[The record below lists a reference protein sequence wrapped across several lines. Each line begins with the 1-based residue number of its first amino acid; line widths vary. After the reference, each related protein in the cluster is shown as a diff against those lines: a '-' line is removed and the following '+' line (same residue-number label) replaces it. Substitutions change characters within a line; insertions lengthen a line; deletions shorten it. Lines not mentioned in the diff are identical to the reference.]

1 MRIYSMTATF
11 GKLEH
16 ATLTLENGLNIIEAP
31 NEWGKSTWCSFLIA
45 MLYGIETR
53 AKSTK
58 TALSDKE
65 HFQPWSGNP
74 MSGRIDLNWNGR
86 DITIERATKGRVPM
100 GQFSAYETQSGI
112 AVPELTAANCGQQ
125 LLGVERSVFLRSGFI
140 RLSDM
145 PVAQDEVLRKRL
157 NALVTTGDES
167 GDAERLSAQLKELKN
182 RVRHNRTGMLPQAE
196 NERAAVDEKLRELQM
211 LEDRSSELTA
221 RADGLSA
228 QIHLLENH
236 ERHLAYARAQEDIA
250 RVQAAQIAAKEADAK
265 LEAAQALCADYP
277 PRETARQTVA
287 RLKELSDE
295 GLRLQLE
302 QNAPLAMPELP
313 PAPTAFAS
321 LNPDR
326 ARERAESDGERYA
339 ALCKKRPFLLIFAAV
354 ALVLGVLAA
363 FFVPPVAV
371 IAVVLALAS
380 FLAERM
386 QAEKRKAA
394 RVELEQK
401 YASSDPAQWC
411 ASADLWARS
420 CAEAEQMR
428 AHVAQLTQERQV
440 KMRAWQSRVDAL
452 TQGASLSDAERH
464 WQTVLSAWDVLARA
478 ERECAQAHDHYRTL
492 SAMLRAVDPPSEADV
507 LTLSEGET
515 ERALTDAREQRHVL
529 HSRLSQYE
537 GRMEALGDREALR
550 ALRTKL
556 DERIARL
563 EDYDCALV
571 IARQT
576 LSDAALMLQRR
587 FAPQIANHARTVMSA
602 LTGGRYDRFSLS
614 EELGLRSGAGEE
626 DTLRDPLWRSD
637 GTVDQLY
644 LSLRLAVSQALSPD
658 APLVLDDAL
667 VRFDDTRLKAALGVL
682 KAESETKQILL
693 FTCQSREK
701 RLLAELS

>member
-1 MRIYSMTATF
+1 MTATF

-31 NEWGKSTWCSFLIA
+31 NEWGKSTWCSFLVA

-65 HFQPWSGNP
+65 HFQPWSGSP
-74 MSGRIDLNWNGR
+74 MTGRIDLNWNGR
-86 DITIERATKGRVPM
+86 DITIERSTKGRVPM

-125 LLGVERSVFLRSGFI
+125 LLGIERSVFLRSGFI

-182 RVRHNRTGMLPQAE
+182 RVRHNRTGILPQAE
-196 NERAAVDEKLRELQM
+196 SERAAVDEKLRELQT
-211 LEDRSSELTA
+211 LETQSSELTA
-221 RADGLSA
+221 RAERLGA
-228 QIHLLENH
+228 EIRLLENH
-236 ERHLAYARAQEDIA
+236 ERHIAYARAQEDIA
-250 RVQAAQIAAKEADAK
+250 RVRAAQLAAKESDAK

-277 PRETARQTVA
+277 PRETAWQTLA

-302 QNAPLAMPELP
+302 QSEPLSMPELP
-313 PAPTAFAS
+313 LAPTAFAS
-321 LNPDR
+321 LTPQQAHECAKAD
-326 ARERAESDGERYA
+326 SERYD
-339 ALCKKRPFLLIFAAV
+339 ALRKNRSFLLLFAAA
-354 ALVLGVLAA
+354 ALVLGVLSAFLAPSVAA
-363 FFVPPVAV
+363 IVL
-371 IAVVLALAS
+371 VLALAL
-380 FLAERM
+380 FLADRR
-386 QAEKRKAA
+386 QAAKRKAA
-394 RVELEQK
+394 RAELEQK
-401 YASSDPAQWC
+401 YASSDPTAWC

-420 CAEAEQMR
+420 YAEAEQMR
-428 AHVAQLTQERQV
+428 AQVAQLTQERQG

-452 TQGASLSDAERH
+452 TQGISLSDAERH

-478 ERECAQAHDHYRTL
+478 ERECAQAHDHLRTL
-492 SAMLRAVDPPSEADV
+492 SAMLRAVDQPTEADV
-507 LTLSEGET
+507 LSLSEQET
-515 ERALTDAREQRHVL
+515 ARALADAREQWHL
-529 HSRLSQYE
+529 LQSRLSQYE

-550 ALRTKL
+550 VLRTKL

-563 EDYDCALV
+563 EDYDSALV

-576 LSDAALMLQRR
+576 LTDATLMLQRR
-587 FAPQIANHARTVMSA
+587 FAPQIANRARTVMSS
-602 LTGGRYDRFSLS
+602 LTGGRYDRLNLS

-682 KAESETKQILL
+682 KTESETKQILL